1 VRTIR
6 GVYDLLHGF
15 DDILQ
20 QFQLQPTFLQRC
32 LDYKIEAKQQK
43 RIQLIALLGD
53 IDETQAL
60 FPLYICLTRVASKDE
75 DAKSRR
81 WEEPNREFRSLSM
94 LLQKGRNG
102 CARESN
108 VTEEEPF
115 LCHHRCRKP
124 WLPPSLL
131 DLHDCAIKG
140 QPYLLG
146 CSTGKLRSMLD
157 QLKPAATIA
166 EVQIFST

>member
-75 DAKSRR
+75 DAK
-81 WEEPNREFRSLSM
+81 
-94 LLQKGRNG
+94 
-102 CARESN
+102 
-108 VTEEEPF
+108 
-115 LCHHRCRKP
+115 
-124 WLPPSLL
+124 
-131 DLHDCAIKG
+131 
-140 QPYLLG
+140 
-146 CSTGKLRSMLD
+146 
-157 QLKPAATIA
+157 
-166 EVQIFST
+166 